1 MTTFV
6 DNVHN
11 FFSGT
16 VGRASQRGRSMPSP
30 SRSTSTRPPSSSKL
44 ESLHLSSRLSIYI
57 LQFWGKW
64 KSLRADYKSIW
75 KAQGS
80 TDFNTANTN
89 CSIGM
94 HFLWSF
100 TPSDLEIY
108 WSLEIYNPIH
118 LSAANEINTSLIL
131 AVKHHFTSHQLIIV
145 KLIISNDQERA
156 TQTKKFDVTTASSQ
170 TDAPPV

>member
-1 MTTFV
+1 MTNMRFESST
-6 DNVHN
+6 
-11 FFSGT
+11 
-16 VGRASQRGRSMPSP
+16 SP

-44 ESLHLSSRLSIYI
+44 ESLHLSSRLSIYRQPR

-118 LSAANEINTSLIL
+118 LSAVNEINTSLIL